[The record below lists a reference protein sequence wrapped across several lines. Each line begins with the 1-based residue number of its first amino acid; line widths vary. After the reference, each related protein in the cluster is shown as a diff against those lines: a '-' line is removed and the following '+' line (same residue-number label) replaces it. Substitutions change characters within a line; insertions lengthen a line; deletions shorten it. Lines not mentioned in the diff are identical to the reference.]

1 MKKAPDRLT
10 SGKGPSESIN
20 PAQRV
25 SIMGI
30 GNLPLRASPR
40 RATESFRMVPDRLW
54 TNTGL
59 QWFDIKLWCCLCFLA
74 RDRGWCD
81 PTDDALA
88 AETQASP
95 QTVRRALHRLEQ
107 ERFVARGM
115 EGRARIIRLNPEGS
129 GEPVPAYELKVVS

>member
-1 MKKAPDRLT
+1 MKKAPYRMSAGRGPCDRST
-10 SGKGPSESIN
+10 PRKGLY
-20 PAQRV
+20 
-25 SIMGI
+25 MGI

-54 TNTGL
+54 TNAGL
-59 QWFDIKLWCCLCFLA
+59 QLFDIKLWCCLCFLA

-107 ERFVARGM
+107 ERFV
-115 EGRARIIRLNPEGS
+115 
-129 GEPVPAYELKVVS
+129 

>member
-1 MKKAPDRLT
+1 L
-10 SGKGPSESIN
+10 
-20 PAQRV
+20 
-25 SIMGI
+25 
-30 GNLPLRASPR
+30 
-40 RATESFRMVPDRLW
+40 
-54 TNTGL
+54 
-59 QWFDIKLWCCLCFLA
+59 FDIKLWCCLCFLA